1 MEERGYYREKLR
13 ILLIFYFISEDIE
26 ETSELHPEYLKVF
39 KSEVKIQKIDFL
51 IRYPD
56 YLANELLNLVGEK
69 GYSNDQIQQH
79 VKSIFKSNEPE
90 LRREDMLRYFFG
102 AYEEID
108 HIILFLVSVGFIK
121 FESRRSV
128 TGKVF
133 DKLYYLSSLGI
144 RKIEKDILTNI
155 QKAKWYEER
164 LLLIKEYF
172 GDLSGTE
179 LKIKQYEYDEYRTT
193 PINQYIKG
201 IQQEVKGKYFQLF
214 GEEL

>member
-13 ILLIFYFISEDIE
+13 ILLIFYFLSDEIE
-26 ETSELHPEYLKVF
+26 GTSKLYPEYLKVF

-56 YLANELLNLVGEK
+56 YLAYELLNLVGEK
-69 GYSNDQIQQH
+69 GYCKDQIQRH
-79 VKSIFKSNEPE
+79 VKSIFNSNEPE

-108 HIILFLVSVGFIK
+108 HIILFLVTVGFVK

-133 DKLYYLSSLGI
+133 DKLYFLSGFGI
-144 RKIEKDILTNI
+144 NKVEKEILPNI
-155 QKAKWYEER
+155 QQAKWYEER
-164 LLLIKEYF
+164 LLLIKKYF
-172 GDLSGTE
+172 GNLSGTE
-179 LKIKQYEYDEYRTT
+179 LKIKQYEYDQYRTT

-201 IQQEVKGKYFQLF
+201 IQQEVKEKYFQLF
-214 GEEL
+214 EEEL